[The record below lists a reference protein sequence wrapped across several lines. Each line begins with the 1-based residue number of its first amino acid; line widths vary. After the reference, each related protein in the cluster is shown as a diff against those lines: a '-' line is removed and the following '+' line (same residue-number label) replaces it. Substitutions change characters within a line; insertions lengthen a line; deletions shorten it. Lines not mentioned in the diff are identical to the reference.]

1 MTSTFGTLRL
11 PAAVAAAKVEAF
23 YVRPAEHRDAAV
35 LSTVEREAFP
45 TQWPPTRFSR
55 EITRRRTSYL
65 AAARKLPIPLD
76 SGRRPVTSRSTHGTT
91 RVPGKSSKQGRGIL
105 GRIAAGLKQ
114 ISFIDSF
121 TGAEPPRDYIA
132 GFVGVWFIADEAH
145 IVSLGVRP
153 KDHRK
158 GVGELLMLGAFREAR
173 RYGAREVTLEV
184 RASNFPAQTLYRKY
198 GFREVGLRKHYYM
211 DNGEDAI
218 IMTTPPIANVEYA
231 VSLDSLARSHAVR
244 WGHVLRPATR

>member
-1 MTSTFGTLRL
+1 L
-11 PAAVAAAKVEAF
+11 KVETF

-35 LSTVEREAFP
+35 LSAVEREAFP
-45 TQWPPTRFSR
+45 AQWPPTRFSR
-55 EITRRRTSYL
+55 EFARQRTSYL
-65 AAARKLPIPLD
+65 AAARELPVRTDTGWGPAT
-76 SGRRPVTSRSTHGTT
+76 PRST
-91 RVPGKSSKQGRGIL
+91 RKAIPGSTDSRGIL

-114 ISFIDSF
+114 ISFVEGL
-121 TGAEPPRDYIA
+121 TGTEPQRDYIA
-132 GFVGVWFIADEAH
+132 GFAGIWFIAEEAH

-173 RYGAREVTLEV
+173 SYGARAVTLEV
-184 RASNFPAQTLYRKY
+184 RASNIPAQTLYRKY
-198 GFREVGLRKHYYM
+198 GFREVGLWKRYYI
-211 DNGEDAI
+211 DDGEDAI

-244 WGHVLRPATR
+244 WGHVLQPAA

>member
-11 PAAVAAAKVEAF
+11 PVARAAAKVEAF
-23 YVRPAEHRDAAV
+23 YVRPVEYRDAAM

-45 TQWPPTRFSR
+45 SQWPPTRFSR
-55 EITRRRTSYL
+55 EIARRRTSYL
-65 AAARKLPIPLD
+65 AAARELPNSLD
-76 SGRRPVTSRSTHGTT
+76 SSRCPVTPQPTPRS
-91 RVPGKSSKQGRGIL
+91 GKSAEQGRGIL

-114 ISFIDSF
+114 ISFVDSF
-121 TGAEPPRDYIA
+121 TGAKPPRDYVA

-173 RYGAREVTLEV
+173 RYGARDVTLEV
-184 RASNFPAQTLYRKY
+184 RASNFPARALYRKY
-198 GFREVGLRKHYYM
+198 GFREVGLRKHYYL

-231 VSLDSLARSHAVR
+231 ISLDSLARSHAVR
-244 WGHVLRPATR
+244 WGHVLQPAAR

>member
-1 MTSTFGTLRL
+1 MTSTTGTLRL
-11 PAAVAAAKVEAF
+11 PAGARAANVEAF

-55 EITRRRTSYL
+55 EVTRRRTSYL
-65 AAARKLPIPLD
+65 AAARGLPISPDTGPL
-76 SGRRPVTSRSTHGTT
+76 SPHRATQGSAQGFAQGLKPGRSILST
-91 RVPGKSSKQGRGIL
+91 
-105 GRIAAGLKQ
+105 IAAGLRQ
-114 ISFIDSF
+114 ISFVDVF
-121 TGAEPPRDYIA
+121 KGAEPPSDYIV
-132 GFVGVWFIADEAH
+132 GFVGIWFIADEAH

-153 KDHRK
+153 NDHRK
-158 GVGELLMLGAFREAR
+158 GLGELLLLAAFREAR
-173 RYGAREVTLEV
+173 RHGMREVTLEV
-184 RASNFPAQTLYRKY
+184 RASNSPAQTLYRKY
-198 GFREVGLRKHYYM
+198 GFREVGLRKRYYI

-244 WGHVLRPATR
+244 WGHLLQPAT

>member
-11 PAAVAAAKVEAF
+11 PVATAAAKVEAF
-23 YVRPAEHRDAAV
+23 YVRPVEHRDAAM

-45 TQWPPTRFSR
+45 SQWPPTRFSR
-55 EITRRRTSYL
+55 EIARRRTSYL
-65 AAARKLPIPLD
+65 AAARELPNSLD
-76 SGRRPVTSRSTHGTT
+76 SGRCPVTPRPTWRS
-91 RVPGKSSKQGRGIL
+91 GKSAEQGRGIL

-114 ISFIDSF
+114 ISFVDSF
-121 TGAEPPRDYIA
+121 TGAEPPRDYVA
-132 GFVGVWFIADEAH
+132 GFVGVWFIANEAH

-173 RYGAREVTLEV
+173 RYGARDVTLEV
-184 RASNFPAQTLYRKY
+184 RASNFPAQALYRKY
-198 GFREVGLRKHYYM
+198 GFREVALRKRYYL

-231 VSLDSLARSHAVR
+231 ISLDSLARSHAVR
-244 WGHVLRPATR
+244 WGHVLQPAAR